1 MRGKVCQALADG
13 EVNMLALQSLP
24 NRGRFVIRLIVDKPD
39 IARTV
44 LNSGLE
50 PGTNGLWS
58 SSAFF
63 VPVWRL
69 PGMRVAESAEEHSV
83 SYFKNQINFS
93 SRFVALIA
101 AHDVDARQRPGA
113 RVC

>member
-1 MRGKVCQALADG
+1 
-13 EVNMLALQSLP
+13 
-24 NRGRFVIRLIVDKPD
+24 
-39 IARTV
+39 
-44 LNSGLE
+44 
-50 PGTNGLWS
+50 
-58 SSAFF
+58 
-63 VPVWRL
+63 
-69 PGMRVAESAEEHSV
+69 MRVAESAEEHSV